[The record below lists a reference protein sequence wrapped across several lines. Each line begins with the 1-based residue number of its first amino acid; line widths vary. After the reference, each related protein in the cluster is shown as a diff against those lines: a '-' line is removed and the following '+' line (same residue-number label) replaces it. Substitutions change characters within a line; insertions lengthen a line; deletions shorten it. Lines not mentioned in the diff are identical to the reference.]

1 VDTVRSTTNP
11 SCRLY
16 NGFGIWYKIN
26 PFTNNA
32 NLYVDTCN
40 GGADFDT
47 VITVYRGD
55 SCRPQVCVA
64 QNNDFPGLLCSFV
77 DFSVS
82 SSTTYWIFFD
92 GNGGA
97 AKGRFQLTVDVV

>member
-1 VDTVRSTTNP
+1 VDTVRSTTSF

-16 NGFGIWYKIN
+16 NGLGIWYKIK

-32 NLYVDTCN
+32 NLVASTCFY

-55 SCRPQVCVA
+55 NCRPSECIA
-64 QNNDFPGLLCSFV
+64 QNDGEGCSDVEFA
-77 DFSVS
+77 VS
-82 SSTTYWIFFD
+82 PSTTYWIFVD
-92 GNGGA
+92 GYSGFTRGN
-97 AKGRFQLTVDVV
+97 FQLTVAVGGG